1 VIYVAV
7 NRQRLREYDLEGWVH
22 TLFYKAAVL
31 FSIIEALAI
40 LAYLASPSP
49 LTSMAFRVSTIIY
62 WFLLTP
68 SFYELTKGFLM
79 IYSKGTFMSHI
90 AENVRKRLLQR
101 YGSRARLASVALYA
115 AIILWI
121 IAPIVFILRWLY
133 G

>member
-1 VIYVAV
+1 MAV
-7 NRQRLREYDLEGWVH
+7 NRQRLRQYDLEGWVH
-22 TLFYKAAVL
+22 VTFYKAAVL
-31 FSIIEALAI
+31 FSIIEALTI
-40 LAYLASPSP
+40 LAYLTSPSP
-49 LTSMAFRVSTIIY
+49 ITSTAFRVSTIIY

-79 IYSKGTFMSHI
+79 IYSRGAFMSHI
-90 AENVRKRLLQR
+90 AENVRERLLQR

-121 IAPIVFILRWLY
+121 IAPIVFILGWLY